1 MKQTLID
8 IMGAMMPYMKT
19 PVMVGGGV
27 LALGL
32 LLLLVRMFTGRA
44 PLLGLVS
51 WLLIILGA
59 FYILCQ
65 FMGMYLGMQPTI
77 NFGDP
82 RKFEFKTVEFWKVGL
97 AFVIPGIIYL
107 FGAKTQRR

>member
-8 IMGAMMPYMKT
+8 IMAAMMPYMKT
-19 PVMVGGGV
+19 PVLAGGGI

-32 LLLLVRMFTGRA
+32 SLLAMRLFTGRA

-59 FYILCQ
+59 FYIICQ
-65 FMGMYLGMQPTI
+65 LMGMYLGMQPTI

-82 RKFEFKTVEFWKVGL
+82 RKFEFNTVEFWKIGL

-107 FGAKTQRR
+107 IGAKSQRR